1 MQTESTTKNYKHV
14 NRFFDEL
21 TYTQYLQGLVGD
33 DKYEALNEMVDASK
47 KIVFFGGA
55 GVSTDSG
62 IPDFRSKDGLYNQHD
77 VRFDMYQPE
86 YLLSRDCL
94 YNNPKVFY
102 EFYRQKM
109 DTRNIL
115 PNDTHKILAKLEE
128 AGKLEAIIT
137 QNIDCLHQ
145 KAGSKKVY
153 EIHGTTA
160 RNYCVKCCKEYPADY
175 IFTNTDAIPRCTEI
189 KANGKVCNSPIRADV
204 TLYGENLPSDWDKA
218 NEVILDADMLI
229 VGGTSLTVFQAT
241 YIVSYFHGRHLVII
255 NRDETPYDQY
265 ASLVFHENISDVLKK
280 INI

>member
-160 RNYCVKCCKEYPADY
+160 RNYCVKCGKEYPADY

-189 KANGKVCNSPIRADV
+189 KANGKVCNSPIRPDV

-229 VGGTSLTVFQAT
+229 VGGTSLTVFPAT